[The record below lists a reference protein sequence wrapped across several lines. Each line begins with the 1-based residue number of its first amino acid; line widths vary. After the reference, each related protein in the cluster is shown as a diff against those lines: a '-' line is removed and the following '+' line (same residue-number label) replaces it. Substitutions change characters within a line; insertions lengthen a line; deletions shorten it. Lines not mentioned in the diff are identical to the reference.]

1 MTIIA
6 HFKAA
11 LDLVGRTFRE
21 SSPQAAFDT
30 VTQRRTLH
38 EASLQGRGTHD
49 TSGPEASR
57 RGTHDAFGHEASQRG
72 THDTSGHE
80 ASQRGSHDAFGQ
92 AAIHDTSASRR
103 GGSQRPALAGVRGRA
118 LRVGLSLAAVGL
130 LAFAVFAVN
139 LGQKTPSASAQATHN
154 ICERTIQVRDV
165 IIAELGTDSDT
176 SATYGTAATAHTAGG
191 DSCATIFETVTATHL
206 AALSWPTGSLSGRFR
221 MGNVGLSE
229 LKVGDFAGLTGLAS
243 LHIDNAYSDSNP
255 TGSPN
260 ENTITEFPEGI
271 FQGLTSLTE
280 LTIENVAGFK
290 LKNWWWGAD
299 SNIPPM
305 PNTGP
310 NSFSLTA
317 KNLVLGGHEIP
328 HNFFDQFGTIRW
340 LNLGQNPLSR
350 INTRWFQNVEGPSA
364 STRFQ
369 LNLRDA
375 MGHGWYYRDGP
386 LGTAETFTGDFGRTR
401 NTTAAAAL
409 ATAMRARAADS
420 TNWRGDT
427 GSAIDHTLFVGNA
440 DNSFWPGFNLC
451 APDERPGMI
460 SSEFVQRL
468 REVNPTRFGTSG
480 NYSYY
485 KSREFGCGPGQSA
498 AVASNT
504 VTDDM
509 DELVWNRA
517 SWQGRPSGVPANVA
531 EHQFRA
537 MGGDLT
543 ELKPLYFKGI
553 DDGRLKNLNLTG
565 NRISEIAD
573 GTFADLG
580 IERLYLANNALGANP
595 TANSVK
601 LGDWFDDGDA
611 STSNDCSSLLEVFLE
626 RNGLTHRDIA
636 FDVFDCSWGSTPLS
650 RLTMDGNPLGL
661 INTRWFA
668 PLYQLRWGFNLDQV
682 PITGYYFAENNT
694 APAANA
700 ITAYWDPYGDDKK
713 RGGAG
718 PNNNNRLFSTA
729 PELTDVHVGLMV
741 YYAQD
746 VHWAHGM
753 PAWTAAETTALAARV
768 TAGTANAGWN
778 SAWRDIEYAMRI
790 FRDLGFSDY
799 PARNTGESDED
810 WADRL
815 EDWGREF
822 YWVSPP
828 KRETVGD
835 SATTYPFTGTGS
847 TVETTG
853 LLEEVRYQMSKWATE
868 RSETAV
874 QRGRNNDAFRNRP
887 NYFKPPVLGMS
898 ICDRPKP
905 IWADMMR
912 NFSYISDELGANAA
926 QGDWTGTG
934 LHARWA
940 HMTDADCVVMPV
952 RVLLKEDES
961 VIDLTADDAP
971 AAFDTNL
978 HVMALYHSGRPTFSL
993 ELQNTIGVVGSDGS
1007 LNPAHFANMQYMDR
1021 IDLTDMD
1028 IKSIPTTTFNDLWSL
1043 ETLTLSGNMLD
1054 NVDLGSGFL
1063 MPLRSLKNLIV
1074 ENNLLTEFRASWL
1087 TEDQRAQLEI
1097 LRYRWNPIRTTDLT
1111 DLDLKEVRTSG
1122 TQLTTFDPA
1131 IFDMDNLETIWWGGD
1146 AMPLSGIH
1154 GSGMTGWTAD
1164 IGDSVRESN
1173 PASSL
1178 GNHSHFED
1186 PAIDADAVGAH
1197 WDHFMWQKARND
1209 ADTGKDLVRFVK
1221 LNDPCRPSVSSVA
1234 NSTGDYTNWADEA
1247 QYGPLCLTEAQKSTF
1262 VNSIDSFN
1270 ALYWPVIFNGGL
1282 SPAQMG
1288 AFLDG
1293 IEGKNIYRLDIH
1305 SNPGAFGDG
1314 FDASKLDAF
1323 DNDALARL
1331 WHIGITNSGLTYDHA
1346 NTILRNLA
1354 SGAYADSQLFDAE
1367 NNLIRRSNGLVS
1379 VDFSYNTGMFTGV
1392 TPDQLSNFMDG
1403 VTNVGTWRQ
1412 NPTLNFAGTDLNFD
1426 QFKAIID
1433 SMDTHTTDQLR
1444 NAWRI
1449 RGLNLSDNPNIFNR
1463 YNETTEE
1470 WEYVGADLNNLFARF
1485 RGLTALWIGNTG
1497 LTHQAFTDV
1506 VFSLDRSMPSVGAG
1520 IDSAW
1525 ERLTTLSL
1533 RDNDLTPVLALD
1545 NRFGRSDPTKPTRRA
1560 VLASL
1565 DLQRTQVTLA
1575 TLDLIADGLETADAL
1590 KSLTS
1595 LNLGGNP
1602 GVFDDADP
1610 EDANDDTVTLFKR
1623 FVNLRSLGLSGS
1635 IGEFSELQA
1644 ITKGLEAADGAE
1656 DDMTPLL
1663 RSLDIAN
1670 NPKVFTVKT
1679 PVDDPDTP
1687 DAPDVETRPENEDIV
1702 EVFKRLPNALKRMTN
1717 TDITP
1722 RILQAVLEAETEGQ
1736 TEQRQREIEAGF
1748 GAQNPAFGFQT
1759 PLPEDFAVQSGR
1771 GSLRVKFT
1779 HNPMREDE
1787 AFTVLRYEYRYRLR
1801 PADAME
1807 PWGTSDSE
1815 QWRTASL
1822 DLSETGAKTF
1832 DIYGLEP
1839 ETIYQV
1845 QLRASSLALPS
1856 VLTGSGGT
1864 WTSLPEINEIK
1875 PSITEVS
1882 VRAGDTIRLEVNVYG
1897 LADVLDNKLP
1907 DVDGSKL
1914 IFTWTED
1921 PTGGQ
1926 FEAPGDTRRVM
1937 YTAPS
1942 LPGTYTVMSEAQP
1955 DGICTDH
1962 HNTTFDISDED
1973 RMKCQATFTVRVS
1986 RVPTDIG
1993 PPPDPVN
2000 PAGLIPSSLTDNAGV
2015 AYAVFTPV
2023 DGGTFSGDGITVS
2036 AEPGAIP
2043 DQQLL
2048 GVAASV
2054 SPVAVPEPTPGAKLT
2069 LSGRFYDINGVQ
2081 RVGDAPVSGYTLD
2094 DPLSVCLP
2102 LPAAFRANISDIVI
2116 VNRSTE
2122 GSLGILAS
2130 TLRQS
2135 GGALTVC
2142 GRIGALPA
2150 TVAVAKMGIVEPPPP
2165 DPMDP
2170 IVGPDTGATA
2180 PSNNTATMAFVLGAV
2195 VLAGAAGAAG
2205 INAIRRRRMRTR
2217 GRE

>member
-11 LDLVGRTFRE
+11 LNLVGRTFRE

-30 VTQRRTLH
+30 VTQPRTH
-38 EASLQGRGTHD
+38 HHAFIHD
-49 TSGPEASR
+49 PSPQRAFMRSGPAR
-57 RGTHDAFGHEASQRG
+57 HIRV
-72 THDTSGHE
+72 
-80 ASQRGSHDAFGQ
+80 
-92 AAIHDTSASRR
+92 
-103 GGSQRPALAGVRGRA
+103 AGLG
-118 LRVGLSLAAVGL
+118 LAAFGL
-130 LAFAVFAVN
+130 LAVAVFASN
-139 LGQKTPSASAQATHN
+139 LGQTPGASAQTTHN

-176 SATYGTAATAHTAGG
+176 SATYGTDATAHTAGG
-191 DSCATIFETVTATHL
+191 AACATIFETVTTAQLGNLTWPSSP
-206 AALSWPTGSLSGRFR
+206 AAQRFR
-221 MGNVGLSE
+221 IENKGLSE
-229 LKVGDFAGLTGLAS
+229 LKVGDFTALTGLQS
-243 LHIDNAYSDSNP
+243 LHIQNAYSNSNP

-260 ENTITEFPEGI
+260 ENTITEFPDGI
-271 FQGLTSLTE
+271 FEGVTSLTE
-280 LTIENVAGFK
+280 VTVSNMAGFK
-290 LKNWWWGAD
+290 LKNAWWGTD
-299 SNIPPM
+299 SSVPPV

-317 KNLVLGGHEIP
+317 TNLVLGGHEIP
-328 HNFFDQFGTIRW
+328 HDFFDQFGTIRW

-350 INTRWFQNVEGPSA
+350 INTRWFQNVQGPSA

-401 NTTAAAAL
+401 NQTTAAAL
-409 ATAMRARAADS
+409 AEAMRARAATP
-420 TNWRGDT
+420 TNWRGVT
-427 GSAIDHTLFVGNA
+427 GSTIDHTLFVGNA

-451 APDERPGMI
+451 APDERPGLIMR
-460 SSEFVQRL
+460 EFLDRL
-468 REVNPTRFGTSG
+468 KEVNPTRFGPSG

-485 KSREFGCGPGQSA
+485 KSREFGCNGPGQSA

-504 VTDDM
+504 VVDDM
-509 DELVWNRA
+509 ARLVWNRA
-517 SWQGRPSGVPANVA
+517 SFQGAPTGVTKQVA
-531 EHQFRA
+531 VGQFDVR
-537 MGGDLT
+537 GGDLT

-565 NRISEIAD
+565 NKISEIAD

-580 IERLYLANNALGANP
+580 IERLYLGNNALGSNS

-601 LGDWFDDGDA
+601 LGDWFDDGVTDTTAADCA
-611 STSNDCSSLLEVFLE
+611 SLIEVFLE
-626 RNGLTHRDIA
+626 NNGLTHRDIA
-636 FDVFDCSWGSTPLS
+636 HDVFDCNWGAGGAPLS
-650 RLTMDGNPLGL
+650 RLTMDNNPLGL

-668 PLYQLRWGFNLDQV
+668 SLFQLRWGFNLDNV
-682 PITGYYFAENNT
+682 PITGYYFAENDA

-700 ITAYWDPYGDDKK
+700 ITAYWDPYGDDDK

-718 PNNNNRLFSTA
+718 TSSRNFSTIPPFTGNEPISYVVA
-729 PELTDVHVGLMV
+729 IAIDLDWRWGSPARESGEAAAVTTRRTAQGGAFSGKTVTRPDNQASLTTGDRG
-741 YYAQD
+741 
-746 VHWAHGM
+746 
-753 PAWTAAETTALAARV
+753 
-768 TAGTANAGWN
+768 GTSIWV
-778 SAWRDIEYAMRI
+778 DIEYAVRI
-790 FRDLGFSDY
+790 FNGVGLTPPS
-799 PARNTGESDED
+799 RNSGEDDVD
-810 WADRL
+810 WAIRIWQWIID
-815 EDWGREF
+815 EEF
-822 YWVSPP
+822 YWADADAD
-828 KRETVGD
+828 TI
-835 SATTYPFTGTGS
+835 TTD
-847 TVETTG
+847 G
-853 LLEEVRYQMSKWATE
+853 LLEEIRYRMGDWATGAGVRNE
-868 RSETAV
+868 I
-874 QRGRNNDAFRNRP
+874 QRNRNNDAMRNRSG
-887 NYFKPPVLGMS
+887 YFKPPVQGMN
-898 ICDRPKP
+898 ICNRPKP
-905 IWADMMR
+905 IWAEMMR
-912 NFSYISDELGANAA
+912 NFSYITDELGANTA
-926 QGDWTGTG
+926 QGDWAGTG

-940 HMTDADCVVMPV
+940 HMTDADCVVMPA
-952 RVLLKEDES
+952 RILLKEDES

-971 AAFDTNL
+971 AGFDANL
-978 HVMALYHSGRPTFSL
+978 HLRALYGEDSRGNALKFAL
-993 ELQNTIGVVGSDGS
+993 ELQNSIGVVGSDGS
-1007 LNPAHFANMQYMDR
+1007 LTPSHFANMQYVTR

-1028 IKSIPTTTFNDLWSL
+1028 IKSIPTSVFNDMWAL
-1043 ETLTLSGNMLD
+1043 ETLTLSGNQLD
-1054 NVDLGSGFL
+1054 NVDLSSGFL

-1074 ENNLLTEFRASWL
+1074 EGNLLTEFRSSWL
-1087 TEDQRAQLEI
+1087 TEDQRSQLEI
-1097 LRYRWNPIRTTDLT
+1097 LRYRWNPIRTTDLSG
-1111 DLDLKEVRTSG
+1111 LDLKEVRTSG

-1131 IFDMDNLETIWWGGD
+1131 IFEMSNLETIWWGGD

-1154 GSGMTGWTAD
+1154 ASGMTGWTSD
-1164 IGDSVRESN
+1164 IGAGVRESN
-1173 PASSL
+1173 PVSSL

-1186 PAIDADAVGAH
+1186 PGIDADAVGAH
-1197 WDHFMWQKARND
+1197 WDHFMWQKSRND
-1209 ADTGKDLVRFVK
+1209 ADTGKDLVKFVK
-1221 LNDPCRPSVSSVA
+1221 LNDPCRPSVATVA
-1234 NSTGDYTNWADEA
+1234 NDTGDYTDWSDEDM
-1247 QYGPLCLTEAQKSTF
+1247 YGPLCLTEAQKSTF

-1288 AFLDG
+1288 TFLDG
-1293 IEGKNIYRLDIH
+1293 IEGKNIYRIDIH
-1305 SNPGAFGDG
+1305 SNPGAFGEG

-1323 DNDALARL
+1323 DDDALARL
-1331 WHIGITNSGLTYDHA
+1331 WHIGITNSGLTYAHA

-1354 SGAYADSQLFDAE
+1354 SGAYADSQIFDAD

-1392 TPDQLSNFMDG
+1392 EPAQLENFMAG

-1433 SMDTHTTDQLR
+1433 SLDTHTTDKLR

-1463 YNETTEE
+1463 YNESTEE
-1470 WEYVGADLNNLFARF
+1470 WEYVGADLNSLFRRF

-1497 LTHQAFTDV
+1497 LTNQAFLDI
-1506 VFSLDRSMPSVGAG
+1506 VFSLDVSTPSVGADN
-1520 IDSAW
+1520 DSAW

-1533 RDNDLTPVLALD
+1533 RDNDLSAVQVLD
-1545 NRFGRSDPTKPTRRA
+1545 DRFGRADPTKPTRRA

-1565 DLQRTQVTLA
+1565 DLRRTQVTLT

-1610 EDANDDTVTLFKR
+1610 EDANDETVALFKR
-1623 FVNLRSLGLSGS
+1623 LVNLRSLGLAGS

-1644 ITKGLEAADGAE
+1644 ITLGLEQADGAE
-1656 DDMTPLL
+1656 DSMTPLL
-1663 RSLDIAN
+1663 RTLDIAN

-1702 EVFKRLPNALKRMTN
+1702 EVFTRLPNAYKRMTN

-1736 TEQRQREIEAGF
+1736 SEQRQREIEAGF
-1748 GAQNPAFGFQT
+1748 GSQNPAFGFQT
-1759 PLPEDFAVQSGR
+1759 PLPDDFAVQSGR

-1787 AFTVLRYEYRYRLR
+1787 AFTVLRYEYRYRER

-1807 PWGTSDSE
+1807 PWGNSDSE

-1822 DLSETGAKTF
+1822 DLSETGPKTF

-1845 QLRASSLALPS
+1845 QLRASSLALPA
-1856 VLTGSGGT
+1856 VLSGTGGT

-1907 DVDGSKL
+1907 DANGSKL

-1942 LPGTYTVMSEAQP
+1942 LPGTYTITTEAQP

-1962 HNTTFDISDED
+1962 HKTTFDISDED
-1973 RMKCQATFTVRVS
+1973 RMKCQASFTVRVS
-1986 RVPTDIG
+1986 RVPTEAG
-1993 PPPDPVN
+1993 PRPDPIN

-2023 DGGTFSGDGITVS
+2023 DGGTFSGEGVTVS

-2054 SPVAVPEPTPGAKLT
+2054 SPVPVPEPTPGAKLT
-2069 LSGRFYDINGVQ
+2069 LSGSFYDINGVQ

-2102 LPAAFRANISDIVI
+2102 LPDMFRANISDIVI
-2116 VNRSTE
+2116 VNRSSE

-2135 GGALTVC
+2135 GGALSVC
-2142 GRIGALPA
+2142 GRIGQLPA

-2165 DPMDP
+2165 EVLDP

-2180 PSNNTATMAFVLGAV
+2180 PSNNTATMAFVLGAA

-2205 INAIRRRRMRTR
+2205 INAIRRRRMR
-2217 GRE
+2217 GRQR

>member
-11 LDLVGRTFRE
+11 FDLAGRTFRE
-21 SSPQAAFDT
+21 PSPQAASDT
-30 VTQRRTLH
+30 VTQRRAH
-38 EASLQGRGTHD
+38 NSASLHGATAR
-49 TSGPEASR
+49 
-57 RGTHDAFGHEASQRG
+57 
-72 THDTSGHE
+72 
-80 ASQRGSHDAFGQ
+80 
-92 AAIHDTSASRR
+92 AA
-103 GGSQRPALAGVRGRA
+103 
-118 LRVGLSLAAVGL
+118 RVGLGLAAIALLAAV
-130 LAFAVFAVN
+130 VFATN
-139 LGQKTPSASAQATHN
+139 IGGQRDASAQATHN

-165 IIAELGTDSDT
+165 IIAKLGTDSDT

-191 DSCATIFETVTATHL
+191 DSCATIFETVTAAHL
-206 AALSWPTGSLSGRFR
+206 AALSWPSGNVANRFR

-229 LKVGDFAGLTGLAS
+229 LKVGDFAGLTGLVS
-243 LHIDNAYSDSNP
+243 LHIDNAFSSGTP
-255 TGSPN
+255 TSPN

-271 FQGLTSLTE
+271 FEGITSLTE

-290 LKNWWWGAD
+290 LKNWWWGTD
-299 SNIPPM
+299 GNVPP
-305 PNTGP
+305 GP
-310 NSFSLTA
+310 NQAPNNFSMTA

-328 HNFFDQFGTIRW
+328 YNFFDQMNGIRY
-340 LNLGQNPLSR
+340 LDLGRNPISR
-350 INTRWFQNVEGPSA
+350 VNTRWFENVTNFSSGF
-364 STRFQ
+364 T
-369 LNLRDA
+369 LRDS

-386 LGTAETFTGDFGRTR
+386 LGTAETHTGDFGRTR
-401 NTTAAAAL
+401 NSTNAAAMASAIIQRAVAHGTTVTSWRGYTAGSPVTAA
-409 ATAMRARAADS
+409 
-420 TNWRGDT
+420 DT
-427 GSAIDHTLFVGNA
+427 FFVGSNG
-440 DNSFWPGFNLC
+440 NSFWPGFNLC

-468 REVNPTRFGTSG
+468 REVNPTRFGTGG
-480 NYSYY
+480 NYNYY

-498 AVASNT
+498 VVASNT
-504 VTDDM
+504 VADDM

-601 LGDWFDDGDA
+601 LGDWFDDGVADTTAADCA
-611 STSNDCSSLLEVFLE
+611 SLIEVFLE
-626 RNGLTHRDIA
+626 NNGLTHRDIA
-636 FDVFDCSWGSTPLS
+636 FDVFDCNWGAGGAPLS
-650 RLTMDGNPLGL
+650 RLTMNGNPLGL

-668 PLYQLRWGFNLDQV
+668 PLFQLRWGFNLDQV

-713 RGGAG
+713 RGGTAVRSGGGLREFSSVPSDASGTDISYVVFIAG
-718 PNNNNRLFSTA
+718 
-729 PELTDVHVGLMV
+729 
-741 YYAQD
+741 D
-746 VHWAHGM
+746 VHWAWGM
-753 PAWTAAETTALAARV
+753 PSHTAAEQTALAARV
-768 TAGTANAGWN
+768 AAGTAPAGATNQWG
-778 SAWRDIEYAMRI
+778 DIEYAVRV
-790 FRDLGFSDY
+790 FRGLGFEP
-799 PARNTGESDED
+799 PAREAGENDLT
-810 WADRL
+810 WAGRL
-815 EDWGREF
+815 KPWAQEF
-822 YWVSPP
+822 YWNALADNADPVVTS
-828 KRETVGD
+828 
-835 SATTYPFTGTGS
+835 
-847 TVETTG
+847 G
-853 LLEEVRYQMSKWATE
+853 LLEEIRYRVGAWSTVSGVRTE
-868 RSETAV
+868 IER
-874 QRGRNNDAFRNRP
+874 QRNTDAMRNRP
-887 NYFKPPVLGMS
+887 GYFKPPTLGLN
-898 ICDRPKP
+898 ICNRPKP

-912 NFSYISDELGANAA
+912 NFSYISDELGSNTA

-940 HMTDADCVVMPV
+940 HMTDADCVVMPS
-952 RVLLKEDES
+952 RVLLTEDES
-961 VIDLTADDAP
+961 VIDITADDAP
-971 AAFDTNL
+971 AEFDSSMHTQ
-978 HVMALYHSGRPTFSL
+978 ALYGVDRSGNPLNLAL

-1007 LNPAHFANMQYMDR
+1007 LNPAHFANMQYVKR

-1028 IKSIPTTTFNDLWSL
+1028 IKSIPTSTFNDLWAL

-1054 NVDLGSGFL
+1054 NVDLSSGFL

-1074 ENNLLTEFRASWL
+1074 ENNLMTEFRSSWL
-1087 TEDQRAQLEI
+1087 TEAQRGQLEI
-1097 LRYRWNPIRTTDLT
+1097 LRYRWNPIRATDLT

-1221 LNDPCRPSVSSVA
+1221 LNDPCRPSVSAVA
-1234 NSTGDYTNWADEA
+1234 NSTGDYTNWADED

-1262 VNSIDSFN
+1262 VNSMSSFN

-1463 YNETTEE
+1463 YNEATEE

-1506 VFSLDRSMPSVGAG
+1506 VFSLDESMPSVGAG

-1533 RDNDLTPVLALD
+1533 RDNDLSTVQALD

-1565 DLQRTQVTLA
+1565 DLQRTKVTLA

-1687 DAPDVETRPENEDIV
+1687 DAPDVETRPENDDIV

-1759 PLPEDFAVQSGR
+1759 PLPDDFAVQSGR

-1787 AFTVLRYEYRYRLR
+1787 PFTVLRYEYRYRER
-1801 PADAME
+1801 PANPMD
-1807 PWGTSDSE
+1807 PWGSSDSE

-1822 DLSETGAKTF
+1822 DLSATGPKTF

-1845 QLRASSLALPS
+1845 QLRASSLALPA
-1856 VLTGSGGT
+1856 VLSGTGGT

-1907 DVDGSKL
+1907 AVDGSKL

-1921 PTGGQ
+1921 PTGGS

-1942 LPGTYTVMSEAQP
+1942 LPGTYTVTSEAQP

-1973 RMKCQATFTVRVS
+1973 RMKCQAVFTVRVS
-1986 RVPTDIG
+1986 RVPTEAG
-1993 PPPDPVN
+1993 PQPDPVN

-2023 DGGTFSGDGITVS
+2023 DGGTFSGEGVTVS

-2048 GVAASV
+2048 GVAATV
-2054 SPVAVPEPTPGAKLT
+2054 SPVPVPEPTPGTKLT

-2102 LPAAFRANISDIVI
+2102 LPDMFRANISDIVI

-2142 GRIGALPA
+2142 GRIGQLPA
-2150 TVAVAKMGIVEPPPP
+2150 TVAVAKMGVVEAPPEPI
-2165 DPMDP
+2165 DP
-2170 IVGPDTGATA
+2170 ITGETPPTGATA
-2180 PSNNTATMAFVLGAV
+2180 PSNNTATMAFVLGAA

-2205 INAIRRRRMRTR
+2205 INAIRRRRMR
-2217 GRE
+2217 GRQR